1 MSAATLTEGP
11 YDMSDL
17 VDRYLGAV
25 AALLPK
31 ASRQD
36 IVAEL
41 RDLVMNR
48 VENAEAHLG
57 RPLGKR
63 EMEDLLREIGHPI
76 AVAGRYGSARA
87 LVGPEIYPFWLFGV
101 KVLLAI
107 AALAAV
113 IPAGIA
119 VITAHG
125 DARLVFRTVQDFIP
139 TALSLIG
146 AATLVAAAVER
157 GWIKTDGFRRW
168 RVSELPRVSDSREW
182 FIKSRF
188 DGLFELVATLLFI
201 GWWTGV
207 VAFPVGNVITT
218 RGGEAFLQVST
229 VFQALY
235 WPILVLAL
243 VQVVS
248 SLLLVVKPGWT
259 RARNLAEIIGSVGG
273 LALVWALW
281 PAQPLVTV
289 LAPAA
294 SEAGLANLQRT
305 LDLSFEITLWV
316 AAAINLTKVAVHA
329 WRLIRGR

>member
-1 MSAATLTEGP
+1 MTAATLTEGP

-31 ASRQD
+31 AQRQD

-41 RDLVMNR
+41 RDLILNR
-48 VENAEAHLG
+48 VEDAEAQRG
-57 RPLGKR
+57 RPLDKR

-87 LVGPEIYPFWLFGV
+87 LVGAEIYPFWLFGV

-107 AALAAV
+107 AALAAA
-113 IPAGIA
+113 IPTGVALL
-119 VITAHG
+119 TAHG
-125 DARLVFRTVQDFIP
+125 DARLVVRTIQDFIP

-146 AATLVAAAVER
+146 AATLVAAAIER
-157 GWIKTDGFRRW
+157 GWIKTEGFRRW
-168 RVSELPRVSDSREW
+168 KVSELPRASDSREW
-182 FIKSRF
+182 FVKSRF
-188 DGLFELVATLLFI
+188 DGLFELVVMLLFI

-207 VAFPVGNVITT
+207 VASPADNVIKT
-218 RGGEAFLQVST
+218 RGGEAFLQVSS
-229 VFQALY
+229 VFQTLY
-235 WPILVLAL
+235 WPILTLAV

-259 RARNLAEIIGSVGG
+259 VARNLLEIVGAVGG
-273 LALVWALW
+273 VALVWVLW
-281 PAQPLVTV
+281 SAQPLVTV

-294 SEAGLANLQRT
+294 SEAGLENLQRT
-305 LDLSFEITLWV
+305 LDLSLEITLWV
-316 AAAINLTKVAVHA
+316 VAAISLTKVAVHG
-329 WRLIRGR
+329 WRLLRGR

>member
-1 MSAATLTEGP
+1 MN
-11 YDMSDL
+11 DL

-48 VENAEAHLG
+48 VEDLEAQRG
-57 RPLGKR
+57 RPLDKR
-63 EMEDLLREIGHPI
+63 EIEALLREIGHPI
-76 AVAGRYGSARA
+76 AVAGRYGPRTA
-87 LVGPEIYPFWLFGV
+87 LIGPEIYPFWLFGV

-113 IPAGIA
+113 IPAGVA
-119 VITAHG
+119 LLTAHG
-125 DARLVFRTVQDFIP
+125 DARLLTRTINDFIP

-146 AATLVAAAVER
+146 AATLIGAAIER
-157 GWIKTDGFRRW
+157 GWIKTDGFRNW
-168 RVSELPRVSDSREW
+168 KVSELPQIPKSKEW
-182 FIKSRF
+182 SFKSRF

-218 RGGEAFLQVST
+218 RGGEAFLQISP
-229 VFQALY
+229 VFQQLY
-235 WPILVLAL
+235 WPILVLAA

-248 SLLLVVKPGWT
+248 SLFLVVKPGWT
-259 RARNLAEIIGSVGG
+259 AARNLAEILGALGG
-273 LALVWALW
+273 VALAWALW
-281 PAQPLVTV
+281 PALPLVTV

-294 SEAGLANLQRT
+294 SEPGLENLQLT
-305 LDLSFEITLWV
+305 LDRTFEIILWV
-316 AAAINLTKVAVHA
+316 ATAINLSKVVIHT
-329 WRLIRGR
+329 WRLARGR